1 MGEAWKLGYTGNNIL
16 ILQSEA
22 DSSETLKL
30 PTSFTVVATTID
42 GQFSSSSY
50 AGIVNMLPAFEYVQK
65 CSRKIYS
72 DMSTNGLVRDHTVIV
87 IAST

>member
-30 PTSFTVVATTID
+30 PTSFTVVATTTID

-50 AGIVNMLPAFEYVQK
+50 AGIMLICFLHSSMFKNALEKYTQTCPLMVWFEITPLL
-65 CSRKIYS
+65 S
-72 DMSTNGLVRDHTVIV
+72 
-87 IAST
+87 